1 VDVVTVAVVRS
12 SVGLKVVM
20 AVSGGLM
27 VLYLV
32 AHMLGNL
39 KFFVGQASFDH
50 YAAWLR
56 TIGTPVLPSSG
67 YLWLQRAVLS
77 VAVLAHIGS
86 AAILTL
92 RNRRVRYAHRRPVQ
106 GSYAART
113 MRWGGVIIALFT
125 VYHVLVLA
133 DARHPYADVAAQ
145 FRRWPVVLVY
155 TLAILA
161 VGFHL
166 HHGIDSALR
175 TLGRRGSSSA
185 AFVVAVAVSA
195 GFLSV
200 PFCVLF
206 GLVR

>member
-1 VDVVTVAVVRS
+1 MATVAVVRS

-20 AVSGGLM
+20 AVSGGLL
-27 VLYLV
+27 VLFLV

-39 KFFVGQASFDH
+39 KFFVGPVSFDH

-56 TIGTPVLPSSG
+56 TIGAPVLPFG
-67 YLWLQRAVLS
+67 WYLWLQRTVLS
-77 VAVLAHIGS
+77 VAVVAHITS
-86 AAILTL
+86 AAILTR

-133 DARHPYADVAAQ
+133 DAQHPYDDVVAQ
-145 FRRWPVVLVY
+145 FRRWPVVVVY

-166 HHGIDSALR
+166 RHGIDSALR
-175 TLGRRGSSSA
+175 TLGRRGASSA
-185 AFVVAVAVSA
+185 SFVVATAVSV
-195 GFLSV
+195 GFLAV
-200 PFCVLF
+200 PFSVLF

>member
-1 VDVVTVAVVRS
+1 
-12 SVGLKVVM
+12 
-20 AVSGGLM
+20 
-27 VLYLV
+27 
-32 AHMLGNL
+32 MLGNL
-39 KFFVGQASFDH
+39 KFFVGPASFDH

-56 TIGTPVLPSSG
+56 TIGSPVLPFSA
-67 YLWLQRAVLS
+67 YLWLQRAVLT
-77 VAVLAHIGS
+77 VAVVAHI
-86 AAILTL
+86 AAAAVLTR
-92 RNRRVRYAHRRPVQ
+92 RNRGVRYQHRRPIQ

-133 DARHPYADVAAQ
+133 DAGHPYADVVDQ
-145 FRRWPVVLVY
+145 FRRWPVVVVY

-166 HHGIDSALR
+166 RHGIDSALR
-175 TLGRRGSSSA
+175 TLGRRGASTF
-185 AFVVAVAVSA
+185 AFAVAVGLCA

-200 PFCVLF
+200 PYSVLF